1 MDERVDRG
9 SGVPRPSAATR
20 RTPPPLARRT
30 ASTVARREPVA
41 PRVRAGAPAPAA
53 ASGGTGTDGR
63 IRVMVVDDSVVV
75 RKLVVEVLA
84 GDPGIE
90 VVGTAANGKLA
101 LQKLDQLKPD
111 VVTLDIEMPVMDGLE
126 TLTELRR
133 RQPRL
138 PVVMFSTLTERGASA
153 TLEALSRGASDYVT
167 KPSNVDRIQEGM
179 ERVRLDLIPKVKALV
194 ARRIPSTA
202 PLGVRAAS
210 LRTTPAV
217 SPRATRT
224 RAISG
229 ATAGARTPAAPRRT
243 GPSGRV
249 DVVAIG
255 VSTGGPNALAAL
267 FAALPGDLPVPIVVV
282 QHMPPVFTRLLAE
295 RLTARTSVRVHEA
308 TDGMVLEPGH
318 GYLAP
323 GDHHMVLRRSGTT
336 VVAQL
341 NQGPPE
347 NSCRPAVDP
356 LFRSVAEVYGG
367 NAAAVVLT
375 GMGAD
380 GTQGAGV
387 LRDAGARILAQ
398 DEETSVVWGMPG
410 HVVNA
415 GLADDVLPLESVAP
429 WIVQQVRTGRPPQ
442 PLRAPR
448 PARTR

>member
-1 MDERVDRG
+1 MDERLDR
-9 SGVPRPSAATR
+9 VPDRPRPVAATR
-20 RTPPPLARRT
+20 RTATPVARRT
-30 ASTVARREPVA
+30 AAAVARRDTTPTGRTAA
-41 PRVRAGAPAPAA
+41 PT
-53 ASGGTGTDGR
+53 SGSTGGSGEGGR

-153 TLEALSRGASDYVT
+153 TLEALARGASDYVT

-194 ARRIPSTA
+194 ARRLPASA

-210 LRTTPAV
+210 LRDAPAV
-217 SPRATRT
+217 APRASRT
-224 RAISG
+224 RAPS
-229 ATAGARTPAAPRRT
+229 ATTAGAATTATPRRPA
-243 GPSGRV
+243 GPPGRIE
-249 DVVAIG
+249 VVAIG

-295 RLTARTSVRVHEA
+295 RLTTRTPVHVHEA

-323 GDHHMVLRRSGTT
+323 GDHHMVLRRAGTT

-356 LFRSVAEVYGG
+356 LFRSVADVYGG
-367 NAAAVVLT
+367 HAVGVVLT

-387 LRDAGARILAQ
+387 MREAGARILAQ
-398 DEETSVVWGMPG
+398 DEPTSVVWGMPG
-410 HVVNA
+410 HVVQA
-415 GLADDVLPLESVAP
+415 GLADDVLPLESVAS
-429 WIVQQVRTGRPPQ
+429 WIVHHARAGRPPQ
-442 PLRAPR
+442 PLRASE